1 AEFAQGGLA
10 ANLTPYLERDDVD
23 LGMYIPQLLENHRY
37 IDGNIYTLPKDFSTL
52 GVYYNKDLFDQAG
65 IAYPQ
70 PGWTWEEALEMMRKL
85 TRARGDGEV
94 ETWGVVVN
102 PWWNAIAWAQAW
114 GRGRTILSPDFRTAR
129 GYLDHP
135 DTVSALQ
142 FFYDLGLVY
151 GVNTPDAVRDA
162 SGGERGVFLNG
173 QAAILIWGNWAIGEL
188 QRDGPFR

>member
-1 AEFAQGGLA
+1 IIVQIAGGVGPDVYMVGDWDYAEFAQGGLA
-10 ANLTPYLERDDVD
+10 ANLTPYLERDGVD

-37 IDGNIYTLPKDFSTL
+37 IDGNIYTLPKVFSTL

-114 GRGRTILSPDFRTAR
+114 GRGRTILSPDFRTAK
-129 GYLDHP
+129 
-135 DTVSALQ
+135 
-142 FFYDLGLVY
+142 
-151 GVNTPDAVRDA
+151 
-162 SGGERGVFLNG
+162 
-173 QAAILIWGNWAIGEL
+173 IG
-188 QRDGPFR
+188 RAHV